1 MTDAPVPG
9 ASAAGSSAFGER
21 LAGVFAERGR
31 LCVGIDPHAHLL
43 EAWGLPASAD
53 GLRSFGLTVVEAVSG
68 RAGIVKP
75 QVAFFERFGSA
86 GYAALE
92 EVLAAARAAGLLVV
106 ADAKRGDIGTSV
118 SAYAEAW
125 LTPGSPLEA
134 DALTVAAYQ
143 GVGSLAEPMRLAE
156 LAGKGLFVLAAT
168 SNPEAA
174 AGQQAIVQTGPRSGQ
189 SVARAIIEDVHS
201 FNQEQSGSRPFGSV
215 GLVLGATVELA
226 DYGID
231 IGTAGER
238 TPGLPVL
245 APGFGHQG
253 ARVEDVKRLFGSLAS
268 GVIVSES
275 RGLLG
280 AGPQGL
286 ADAVERRAEEVRAA
300 HV

>member
-1 MTDAPVPG
+1 MTDGTATAA
-9 ASAAGSSAFGER
+9 ASFGDR

-43 EAWGLPASAD
+43 ADWGLDASAA
-53 GLRSFGLTVVEAVSG
+53 GLREFGLRTVDAAAG

-92 EVLAAARAAGLLVV
+92 DVIRAARDAGLLVI

-118 SAYAEAW
+118 AAYAESW

-134 DALTVAAYQ
+134 DALTVAAFQ

-156 LAGKGLFVLAAT
+156 ETGKALFVLAAT

-174 AGQQAIVQTGPRSGQ
+174 AVQQAVVADGPRAGMT
-189 SVARAIIEDVHS
+189 VARAIIEDVHA
-201 FNQEQSGSRPFGSV
+201 FNQAQPPHPLGTV
-215 GLVLGATVELA
+215 GLVLGATVALG

-231 IGTAGER
+231 TAVAIE
-238 TPGLPVL
+238 PAFPVL

-253 ARVEDVKRLFGSLAS
+253 ARVEDIDRLYGAYAP

-275 RGLLG
+275 RGLLS
-280 AGPQGL
+280 AGPQRL
-286 ADAVERRAEEVRAA
+286 ADAVARRAEEVRAS
-300 HV
+300 HG